1 MSPLSLPPV
10 ATTLTVVAWPDPV
23 IDALGHDPRS
33 HYVETFWLGILGP
46 STTWLL
52 RRVAA
57 GLESAPDGYQLD
69 LAETAR
75 SLGLGDRGG
84 RHSPFVRA
92 LGRCVQFELAHQR
105 GPLELAVR
113 RRLPPLN
120 RRQVLH
126 LSASLQ
132 ERHQSWQEGQ
142 ARLPSGEP
150 LRRRA
155 RQLALS
161 LLELGEDIEA
171 AERQLTRWSFHPALA
186 REAAAW
192 AWDRHQTAR
201 QAARRQPGQPG
212 SSSPGAAGSK
222 VPGEAGALPREDR
235 CRPPPGEGPVSEA
248 AG

>member
-1 MSPLSLPPV
+1 MSPLSLSPPV
-10 ATTLTVVAWPDPV
+10 TTLRIVPWTDPV
-23 IDALGHDPRS
+23 INALGHDPRS

-46 STTWLL
+46 STTWLM

-57 GLESAPDGYQLD
+57 GLEAAPDGYDLD

-84 RHSPFVRA
+84 RRSPFVRA
-92 LGRCVQFELAHQR
+92 LGRCVQFELAQER
-105 GPLELAVR
+105 GSLELAVR
-113 RRLPPLN
+113 RRLPPLS

-126 LSASLQ
+126 LSPSLQ
-132 ERHQSWQEGQ
+132 ARHQAWQEEQ
-142 ARLPSGEP
+142 LRLPSAEH

-171 AERQLTRWSFHPALA
+171 TERQLMRWNFHPALA

-192 AWDRHQTAR
+192 ACDRHQGAR
-201 QAARRQPGQPG
+201 QVADGIPAKP
-212 SSSPGAAGSK
+212 A
-222 VPGEAGALPREDR
+222 
-235 CRPPPGEGPVSEA
+235 PPPLGGEMPENPAQPLPWSPAGPMPT